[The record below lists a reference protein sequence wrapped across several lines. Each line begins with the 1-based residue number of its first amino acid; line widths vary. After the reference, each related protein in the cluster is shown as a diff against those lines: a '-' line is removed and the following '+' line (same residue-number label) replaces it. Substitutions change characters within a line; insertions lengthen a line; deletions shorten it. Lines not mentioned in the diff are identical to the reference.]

1 MNFLTSLAIILLSS
15 LLLGSIFVKIKL
27 PPLIGM
33 LIVGIVL
40 GPHLLNLIAP
50 SILAISPDLR
60 QLALII
66 ILTRA
71 GLSLNLSD
79 LRKVGRPAIL
89 MCFIPATFEIC
100 GYMLFGTLL
109 LKLPLLD
116 AAILGTVLAAVS
128 PAVVVPRMLRLQ
140 NEGFGVNK
148 GIPQMI
154 TAGAS
159 CDDVFVIVIFTAL
172 LAMATGGSFNF
183 HIIWRIPTSII
194 LGVGVGCL
202 FGFLFALFFKR
213 VHMRDTIKIII
224 LLSFSFLFVALEE
237 LIGDYVPFSG
247 LLAVISLGVML
258 NFKAPVRAQRL
269 SVKYSKMWIFAE
281 ILLFVLVGAEVN
293 FDYVGSS
300 GLMIIAVMFLSLIF
314 RVFGVFACLIRTN
327 LNAKER
333 IFCAIAYLPKATVQ
347 AAIGA
352 IPFTI
357 GLASGQIILT
367 CAVLAILI
375 TAPLG
380 ALATDMSYKKL
391 LTKSSIDNDITNK

>member
-50 SILAISPDLR
+50 SILVISPDLR

-71 GLSLNLSD
+71 GLSLNISD

-293 FDYVGSS
+293 FEYVGSS
-300 GLMIIAVMFLSLIF
+300 GLMIIAVMFLALIF

-375 TAPLG
+375 TA
-380 ALATDMSYKKL
+380 
-391 LTKSSIDNDITNK
+391 

>member
-50 SILAISPDLR
+50 SILVISPDLR

-71 GLSLNLSD
+71 GLSLNISD

-293 FDYVGSS
+293 FEYVGSS
-300 GLMIIAVMFLSLIF
+300 GLMIIAVMFLALIF

-391 LTKSSIDNDITNK
+391 LTKSLIDNDITNK